1 MKRLIITLKSRTVVF
16 CTLSNTIYHNTKSSR
31 LSMIALIKN
40 KDKRKARESFDDTVM
55 MQYGFE
61 MESRQC
67 GLSC

>member
-61 MESRQC
+61 IESR
-67 GLSC
+67 